1 MKRYFS
7 NPELKISSGILLCLM
22 ILFLL
27 CTSLIL
33 KVHNNNLKKDYIESL
48 GAITIRIVE
57 KSPQLE
63 KEIIPIVTKGYSRE
77 EAAKGRALLSSY
89 GLTETLESELFP
101 HINSTYMK
109 NNYSIIVI
117 FVLMFI
123 IFFIFNYFQYG
134 FFYERIRRLT
144 IGAKKVVEGEYHITI
159 SENKEGDLSK
169 LAVSFNSMK
178 ETIRKNLSELR
189 REKQFLVDLLSDI
202 SHQLK
207 TPLASMVV
215 YNDIML
221 NKELTTEQRQT
232 FLMNNQ
238 NQLQRMQWL
247 IQSILKLAKLDAKA
261 IELSKEEDSLNE
273 TLKDAIEALESKALE
288 GQITIGFVEKENV
301 IFNHDKLWLQ
311 EAFINIIKN
320 CIEHTSKGGELN
332 LELIENPIYR
342 RIVIE
347 DTGEG
352 IREEDL
358 PNIFKRFYKGRTSR
372 KKDSIGIGLALS
384 KSIVEAHNGII
395 EVQSKVGVG
404 TKFTITF
411 LKY

>member
-22 ILFLL
+22 ILFLF

-33 KVHNNNLKKDYIESL
+33 EVHNNNLKKDYIESL
-48 GAITIRIVE
+48 GAITVRIIE

-63 KEIIPIVTKGYSRE
+63 KEIIPIVTKGYSKE

-89 GLTETLESELFP
+89 GLTESLESELFP
-101 HINSTYMK
+101 HVNSTYMK
-109 NNYSIIVI
+109 NNYSMIA
-117 FVLMFI
+117 MFI
-123 IFFIFNYFQYG
+123 FMFITFFIFNYFQYG
-134 FFYERIRRLT
+134 FFYKRVRSLT
-144 IGAKKVVEGEYHITI
+144 LGAKRVVEGEYNITI
-159 SENKEGDLSK
+159 NENKEGDLSK
-169 LAVSFNSMK
+169 LAVAFNSMR

-207 TPLASMVV
+207 TPLSSMIV

-221 NKELTTEQRQT
+221 NKELSMEQRHA

-261 IELSKEEDSLNE
+261 IELSKEEENLNE
-273 TLKDAIEALESKALE
+273 TLQEAIEALESKALE
-288 GQITIGFVEKENV
+288 GKITINFLENKSI
-301 IFNHDKLWLQ
+301 IFHHDKLWLQ

-320 CIEHTSKGGELN
+320 CIEHTPVGGALSI
-332 LELIENPIYR
+332 ELIENPIYR
-342 RIVIE
+342 RVIIE

-384 KSIVEAHNGII
+384 KAIVEAHKGII